1 MTARIR
7 GVMLGTLPRARAA
20 AVAQVAHTIREMDDT
35 ERPVYDALERLG
47 IHFERYE
54 HAPVFTAEDAAV
66 HWAAIPAVACK
77 NLFLRN
83 KKGNRQYLVI
93 LGIERQPDLQGLC
106 RRLGDD
112 RFSFG
117 SAERLMTS
125 LGVAPGSVSP
135 FALINDPT
143 HSVRVIVDARLREA
157 ERLIFHPN
165 VNTASITISGADLDR
180 FLQSTGHQVNWM
192 KLTPGE

>member
-1 MTARIR
+1 
-7 GVMLGTLPRARAA
+7 
-20 AVAQVAHTIREMDDT
+20 MDDI
-35 ERPVYDALERLG
+35 ERPVYEALGRLG
-47 IHFERYE
+47 IPFERYE
-54 HAPVFTAEDAAV
+54 HPPVFTSEDAAL
-66 HWAAIPAVACK
+66 HWAPIPARACK

-83 KKGNRQYLVI
+83 KKGSRQYLVI
-93 LGIERQPDLQGLC
+93 VGIDAQMDLQALC

-117 SAERLMTS
+117 SAERLMAS
-125 LGVAPGSVSP
+125 LGVTPGSVSP
-135 FALINDPT
+135 FALINDRAHT
-143 HSVRVIVDARLREA
+143 VRVIVDAPLRAA